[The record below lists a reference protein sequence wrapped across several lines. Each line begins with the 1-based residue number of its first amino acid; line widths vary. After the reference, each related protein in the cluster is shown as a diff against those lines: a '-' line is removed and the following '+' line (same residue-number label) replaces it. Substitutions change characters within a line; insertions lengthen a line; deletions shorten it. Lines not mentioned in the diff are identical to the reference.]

1 MSAKIKAS
9 CPNCNTVYT
18 VPAEVIGKTTKCKKC
33 ESAFTIQA
41 IQEPTSPVVIPA
53 KAEPVPASRVVY
65 VPERMR
71 DEPEDDRLK
80 RVEIEHRQRGRFG
93 NGFLTVMGILC
104 ALLVFFG
111 GLTFVVCGGGLAM
124 LGIGT
129 AKVKEAAERAKKE
142 QEVKEEIAK
151 AFQKALSPSPAPS
164 NPGTEKPAD
173 EPKQSSDVAVSVVDV
188 GIKQIGVTATITN
201 KEQWSKEEHLR
212 VKISI
217 KNTSKTKKINYRP
230 WGSERISVMGD
241 RAKLSDNFGNKY
253 AMVSFGYTSRPNG
266 AVESSSESIY
276 PETELTDV
284 LVFEKPVKNCEF
296 LTLELP
302 LSNAGEKGTVQI
314 KIDAKQWAKSDA
326 KPSGQ

>member
-1 MSAKIKAS
+1 MSAKIRSA

-33 ESAFTIQA
+33 EASFTIQA

-53 KAEPVPASRVVY
+53 KAEPLPASRVVY

-71 DEPEDDRLK
+71 DEPEDDRPK
-80 RVEIEHRQRGRFG
+80 RVEVEHRQRGRFG
-93 NGFLTVMGILC
+93 NGFLTVMGVLC

-129 AKVKEAAERAKKE
+129 SKVQEAAERAKKE
-142 QEVKEEIAK
+142 QEAKEQAAK
-151 AFQKALSPSPAPS
+151 IFQDAFSKPPVSSS
-164 NPGTEKPAD
+164 PGTPKTAD
-173 EPKQSSDVAVSVVDV
+173 EPKQASDVIVTVVDV
-188 GIKQIGVTATITN
+188 GIKQIGVKTFGD

-212 VKISI
+212 VKLSI
-217 KNTSKTKKINYRP
+217 RNTSKTKKIDYRP
-230 WGSERISVMGD
+230 WGSERISVLAD
-241 RAKLSDNFGNKY
+241 RAKLTDNFGNRY
-253 AMVSFGYTSRPNG
+253 GMVTFGISARPNG
-266 AVESSSESIY
+266 AVESTESIY

-284 LVFEKPVKNCEF
+284 LVFEKPVKNCEY

-302 LSNAGEKGTVQI
+302 LSNVGDKGNNVQI
-314 KIDAKQWAKSDA
+314 KIDAKRWQKADV
-326 KPSGQ
+326 KPTEQ